1 MVEGLVVLGLL
12 KGDVDKLIEEKAFL
26 GFYMHGT
33 GHWLGMDVHDV
44 GAYRIEDKDRPLK
57 HGMVLTIEPGLYISP
72 DDESVEEKYRGIG
85 IRIEDDILVT
95 DTGPVIL
102 TDEIP
107 KSIEDVEGITGRS
120 PLPETEIFRQ

>member
-1 MVEGLVVLGLL
+1 
-12 KGDVDKLIEEKAFL
+12 
-26 GFYMHGT
+26 
-33 GHWLGMDVHDV
+33 
-44 GAYRIEDKDRPLK
+44 
-57 HGMVLTIEPGLYISP
+57 MVLTIEPGLYISP
-72 DDESVEEKYRGIG
+72 DDGGVEEKYRGIG

-95 DTGPVIL
+95 DTGPVVL